1 MSERQTLLVTGANG
15 HLGSRVVAHLLGGD
29 HSHQVVAGSRN
40 PHELAE
46 AHVAGVET
54 RQADFD
60 DPDSLAE
67 AFEDV
72 DRWLFISTNTIGE
85 QRERQHHNALD
96 AAKKAG
102 VKHVI
107 YTSMLNPEPG
117 SLIPFASDHYK
128 TELAVKASGLTWN
141 IVRNSW
147 YMDNLF
153 GTISNAL
160 ASGKWLSSAQDGR
173 IANVSREDCAIVA
186 ASLLIS
192 GEAANRQYD
201 ITGPDAWT
209 TAEIVQIISEV
220 FEKNIE
226 LVSLSDEEL
235 QSSLINAGVSAGFAG
250 LIVGFDA
257 NTRSGRENVV
267 TNAVQEIT
275 QRRPQHLR
283 EFLLSHR
290 ELLNRKTATA
300 TARPAAVKA

>member
-1 MSERQTLLVTGANG
+1 MREKQTLLVTGANG
-15 HLGSRVVAHLLGGD
+15 HLGSRVVAHLLSGE
-29 HSHQVVAGSRN
+29 HSHQLVAGSRSPN
-40 PHELAE
+40 ELAE
-46 AHVAGVET
+46 AHAAGVET
-54 RQADFD
+54 RRADFD
-60 DPDSLAE
+60 DPESLAA
-67 AFEDV
+67 AFEGV
-72 DRWLFISTNTIGE
+72 DRWLFISTKTIGE
-85 QRERQHHNALD
+85 QRQRQHHNALD

-153 GTISNAL
+153 ETISNAL
-160 ASGKWLSSAQDGR
+160 ATGKWLSSAQDGR
-173 IANVSREDCAIVA
+173 IANVSREDCATVA
-186 ASLLIS
+186 ASLLVS
-192 GEAANRQYD
+192 GDTANRQYD

-209 TAEIVQIISEV
+209 TAEIVQIVSEV

-235 QSSLINAGVSAGFAG
+235 QSSLINAGVPAGFAG
-250 LIVGFDA
+250 FVVCFDA
-257 NTRSGRENVV
+257 NARSGRENVV

-275 QRRPQHLR
+275 RRRPQHLR
-283 EFLLSHR
+283 EFLTAHR
-290 ELLNRKTATA
+290 DLLDSQSPRT
-300 TARPAAVKA
+300 AAVKA